1 MCYACDADK
10 AFYTR
15 GPLENR
21 SHILNWSHSSS
32 TLSFHAH
39 HQCISFM
46 AHQGLRA
53 IVAFCAIQCFTANI
67 KLMHWRRSGWSKTI
81 GQSSPTLLCCKG
93 FQYFSM
99 FSSIMFC
106 NVYHYYAM
114 SLFRDVAQ
122 KKNGKKGE
130 FWPMQSL
137 VNCLQFTTFSI
148 SIISRVSEIIK
159 IRINWT
165 SCRKLF
171 LNITQYHALPK
182 KSIPFS
188 TKQYHQFI
196 YLNLCYVIMGFGKH
210 MMQHIIATYL

>member
-67 KLMHWRRSGWSKTI
+67 KLLHWRRSGWSKTI

-106 NVYHYYAM
+106 NVYHFYAM
-114 SLFRDVAQ
+114 SLFIIMYCAVLYCAICS
-122 KKNGKKGE
+122 
-130 FWPMQSL
+130 MQ
-137 VNCLQFTTFSI
+137 
-148 SIISRVSEIIK
+148 
-159 IRINWT
+159 
-165 SCRKLF
+165 CRFMYYLITNLMHANFPFKLF
-171 LNITQYHALPK
+171 HHA
-182 KSIPFS
+182 IR
-188 TKQYHQFI
+188 Y
-196 YLNLCYVIMGFGKH
+196 
-210 MMQHIIATYL
+210 QHIPCIRYEHK